1 MVESNCFLNLN
12 LKYFWQLAMNRK
24 NFGPLF
30 FTELQQHWSISSNL
44 IIVHS
49 KTLGTFFYESLSDCI
64 TKAFLILRSEL
75 MPKDHPP
82 GVFAKAQNSW
92 IHQTQKVNQFLKQQT
107 APDHHTST
115 SILSYWNYVF
125 LKKSFTTLAHFLI
138 KVETNYLNLY
148 FARKIW
154 KTTFLPVFGAIYA
167 DSNTAVS
174 LFFPRDE

>member
-1 MVESNCFLNLN
+1 MLPKSYLKVFLTTGNESEELWPTVLYRITATLEHFKQSDNSP
-12 LKYFWQLAMNRK
+12 LKNI
-24 NFGPLF
+24 GD
-30 FTELQQHWSISSNL
+30 I
-44 IIVHS
+44 
-49 KTLGTFFYESLSDCI
+49 FYESLSDCI

-148 FARKIW
+148 FARKI
-154 KTTFLPVFGAIYA
+154 
-167 DSNTAVS
+167 
-174 LFFPRDE
+174 